1 MIEPKVVTDTR
12 NGDAAKVERAVRR
25 VALFLD
31 RPERRV
37 TGNLPGALQDVLC
50 RLPWDARLRRERDR
64 VLIADARRLFELV
77 EPDDLRRPRLKYL
90 LEHAERRTRL

>member
-1 MIEPKVVTDTR
+1 MLDLNAGPNSAVTAD
-12 NGDAAKVERAVRR
+12 VERAVRR

-37 TGNLPGALQDVLC
+37 AANLPGALQDVLC
-50 RLPWDARLRRERDR
+50 RLPWDARLRRQRDH
-64 VLIADARRLFELV
+64 VLVADARLLFGLV
-77 EPDDLRRPRLKYL
+77 EADDLRRPRLKYL